1 MKLQDFCFE
10 VNTNSFGRSHRDQ
23 PSRGEVGASSHPLF
37 AELLANETMGE
48 FDFWPVSKSVVVGR
62 IDRRALRRP
71 SEEAG
76 AVEVF
81 GGGRLEGRK
90 GQRTDGW
97 MGWRNLPCLFAYFR
111 GIETGCRL
119 S

>member
-1 MKLQDFCFE
+1 
-10 VNTNSFGRSHRDQ
+10 
-23 PSRGEVGASSHPLF
+23 
-37 AELLANETMGE
+37 MGE

-81 GGGRLEGRK
+81 GGGGLEG
-90 GQRTDGW
+90 RTDGW
-97 MGWRNLPCLFAYFR
+97 AGAICPVCLLISE
-111 GIETGCRL
+111 G
-119 S
+119 